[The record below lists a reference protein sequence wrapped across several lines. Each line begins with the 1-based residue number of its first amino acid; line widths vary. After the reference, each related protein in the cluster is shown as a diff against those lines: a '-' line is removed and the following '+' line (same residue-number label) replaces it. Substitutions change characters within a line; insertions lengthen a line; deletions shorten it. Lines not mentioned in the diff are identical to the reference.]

1 MGNPPYVCGRNME
14 DDTRLKT
21 KWYEVCD
28 SGSTDLYIPFF
39 QIAVEMLNDEGK
51 IGYITMN
58 SFLKSLNARKLR
70 AFLLIISLIFILL
83 IFGGI
88 KCLRVKVLIPVCF
101 SWKRKR
107 AKLSII
113 VAMSR

>member
-70 AFLLIISLIFILL
+70 AFFVDNQFDIHIVDFR
-83 IFGGI
+83 GYQ
-88 KCLRVKVLIPVCF
+88 VKVLIPVCF

>member
-70 AFLLIISLIFILL
+70 VFFVDNQFDIHIVDFR
-83 IFGGI
+83 GI

>member
-1 MGNPPYVCGRNME
+1 ME

-70 AFLLIISLIFILL
+70 AFFVDNQFDIHIVDFRGYQVFKGKSTYT
-83 IFGGI
+83 
-88 KCLRVKVLIPVCF
+88 CLFFLEKEKSKV
-101 SWKRKR
+101 
-107 AKLSII
+107 SII
-113 VAMSR
+113 VAMSK